1 MSALRRRLAGWC
13 APLVLA
19 ACAGGP
25 PVPEWRMNASASLER
40 ALAAYLSGESRVE
53 TQEFQLARSEV
64 GRTGRLDLLARI
76 ELARCAVLVASTVAE
91 ECPEFEKLRADAA
104 APERAYAD
112 FLGGRL
118 RTQDADQ
125 LPVQYRAVARASGAS
140 DAGAALKGIDDPLSR
155 LIAAGVLLRAGRAD
169 PAVLALAVETAS
181 EQGWRRAL
189 LAWLGIQ
196 ALRAEQGGDAEAA
209 ARLRRRIDIVGGS
222 ATKAP

>member
-1 MSALRRRLAGWC
+1 MSALRFRLAGWC
-13 APLVLA
+13 APLALA

-25 PVPEWRMNASASLER
+25 PAPEWQMNASASLER
-40 ALAAYLSGESRVE
+40 ALAAYLSGEARIE
-53 TQEFQLARSEV
+53 AQEFQLARSEV

-76 ELARCAVLVASTVAE
+76 ELARCAVRVAGTVAG

-125 LPVQYRAVARASGAS
+125 LPAQYRSVARASGAS
-140 DAGAALKGIDDPLSR
+140 AAGAALKGIDDPLSR

-209 ARLRRRIDIVGGS
+209 ARLRRRIDFVGGS
-222 ATKAP
+222 AAKAP